1 MSVYQPPLTHNGG
14 LNTVF
19 NPTDFQSSNTNPYLP
34 ISGGTLTGSLNGTSA
49 TFSGPVNVS
58 SIISQTGYSLP
69 TTYSSLPTSSQIGG
83 IVNATM
89 LNPATTLTT
98 NTLTSLGSIASLPA
112 GVYEIVANIAV
123 QATAATT
130 VSAYTVSINTTNS
143 AHDLTSAVSSFASQ
157 TMVNT
162 NVSII
167 QVRKLLRITTASP
180 VYILGTF
187 TSNVSLQTNSNLTA
201 IALRTA

>member
-1 MSVYQPPLTHNGG
+1 MSIYQPPLTHNGG

-19 NPTDFQSSNTNPYLP
+19 NPTDFQSTNTNPYLP

-49 TFSGPVNVS
+49 TFTGPVNAS

-83 IVNATM
+83 IVNFTMIASAT
-89 LNPATTLTT
+89 ALTT
-98 NTLTSLGSIASLPA
+98 NTLTSLGSITSLSP

-130 VSAYTVSINTTNS
+130 FNNYTVSINTTNS

-157 TMVNT
+157 TMATN

-187 TSNVSLQTNSNLTA
+187 TSSISLQTNSNLTA
-201 IALRTA
+201 TAFRIA

>member
-1 MSVYQPPLTHNGG
+1 MSVYQPPLTHSGG
-14 LNTVF
+14 LNTIF
-19 NPTDFQSSNTNPYLP
+19 NPTDFQSTNTNPYLP

-49 TFSGPVNVS
+49 TFNGPVNVA
-58 SIISQTGYSLP
+58 SITSQTGYSLP
-69 TTYSSLPTSSQIGG
+69 ATYSSLPTSSQIGG

-89 LNPATTLTT
+89 IASATSLTSGQR
-98 NTLTSLGSIASLPA
+98 TSLGSITSLPP

-130 VSAYTVSINTTNS
+130 FNNYTVSINTTDS

-187 TSNVSLQTNSNLTA
+187 TSSISLQTNSNLTA
-201 IALRTA
+201 TAFRIA